1 MDGRPYPHSV
11 EAERALLGG
20 LLQEP
25 DKLLEIGDVLGPDDF
40 YRPDH
45 GELYR
50 LLTTMADQGK
60 AIDLVTLPRHLA
72 SEGREERYG
81 GIAYVME
88 LPEHAPSTANLDHYA
103 AVIREQALLRS
114 LIATA
119 EDVSRKAFHA
129 PDDVGVLVEGAIKDL
144 AALGQGH
151 RGDSWGRIS
160 LIIDDELTKIEE
172 LAEVEGDVVGMTTG
186 FNALDLKLTGLRGGQ
201 LIILAARPGMGK
213 TALALNMAQFA
224 ALRTG
229 KGVGI
234 FSLEMT
240 RGELVG
246 RMLTTQSM
254 IDAGRI
260 RTGNLD
266 QDEWTRLL
274 DASDEL
280 RGTRVYID
288 DTPALP
294 IGDLR
299 ARSRKLA
306 ADDPSLGLIVIDYLQ
321 LMRGDDPKAPRV
333 QQVGDISRG
342 LKALAKDLDVPV
354 IALSQLNRGVESR
367 QDKRPM
373 LSDLRES
380 GAIEQDADVILF
392 IYRDD
397 YYDKDSQEPG
407 VAEVI
412 IAKQRAGSTGTV
424 KLAFQGRFTRFD
436 DLHDEGPLV

>member
-1 MDGRPYPHSV
+1 MSSRNYPHSL

-25 DKLLEIGDVLGPDDF
+25 AALLHIADQLRAEDF
-40 YRPDH
+40 FRPDH
-45 GELYR
+45 ASLYELLVEMQGRGE
-50 LLTTMADQGK
+50 TV
-60 AIDLVTLPRHLA
+60 DLVTLPRRLDA
-72 SEGREERYG
+72 EGRPERYG
-81 GIAYVME
+81 GVPYVLE
-88 LPEHAPSTANLDHYA
+88 LPGYAPSTANLDHYSDT
-103 AVIREQALLRS
+103 IRELSVLRRIIVAS
-114 LIATA
+114 
-119 EDVSRKAFHA
+119 EDVQRRASTHSEQSR
-129 PDDVGVLVEGAIKDL
+129 LLIESAIKEL
-144 AALGQGH
+144 AALGQGN
-151 RGDSWGRIS
+151 RSDTWGEIS
-160 LIIDDELTKIEE
+160 LIIDDEIKKIEALSQVDGE
-172 LAEVEGDVVGMTTG
+172 VVGVTTG
-186 FNALDLKLTGLRGGQ
+186 FNDLDHKLTGLRPGQ

-213 TALALNMAQFA
+213 TALALNMAQNA
-224 ALRTG
+224 ALYGKTG
-229 KGVGI
+229 VAV

-246 RMLTTQSM
+246 RMLTAHAM
-254 IDAGRI
+254 VDAGRV

-280 RGTRVYID
+280 RGTHVFID

-299 ARSRKLA
+299 ARARKLK
-306 ADDPSLGLIVIDYLQ
+306 ADHPSLGLIVIDYLQ
-321 LMRGDDPKAPRV
+321 LMRGDDAKAPRI
-333 QQVGDISRG
+333 QQVGEISRG
-342 LKALAKDLDVPV
+342 LKALAKDLELPV

-392 IYRDD
+392 IYRDE
-397 YYDKDSQEPG
+397 YYNPDTSEPG

-412 IAKQRAGSTGTV
+412 IAKQRAGSTGAV
-424 KLAFQGRFTRFD
+424 KLAFQGRYTRFD
-436 DLHDEGPLV
+436 DLQGDGPLV